1 MTEDAEYSVSYFKL
15 RQAVGWVGLLM
26 PAGVRVGAGVFEHV
40 WSTASIS
47 AYYYTGMRDVFVA
60 SLVLVGALLAGY
72 RTPAKQDGIVA
83 TIAGTAAIGIGLFPT
98 EPVFAAEVIRKHP
111 QVMSDDCY
119 FNRGILGFHFLFVG
133 IFFALAFYL
142 VTFRFRAL
150 TPANPTLEKLQRNR
164 VYPICGVLMGAS
176 FLTIGALALFD
187 HGASIF
193 WPESAAVVAFAV
205 AWIVKGQGFLPDA
218 ARARDRRS
226 RD

>member
-1 MTEDAEYSVSYFKL
+1 MTEDPDYSVSYFKL

-26 PAGVRVGAGVFEHV
+26 PAMVRLGAGAFEHV

-83 TIAGTAAIGIGLFPT
+83 TIAGVAAIGIGLFPMD
-98 EPVFAAEVIRKHP
+98 PVFAAEVIRKHP
-111 QVMSDDCY
+111 EVMSDACY

-150 TPANPTLEKLQRNR
+150 TPASPTVEKLRRNR
-164 VYPICGVLMGAS
+164 VYPVCGMIMGAS

-187 HGASIF
+187 RGASIF
-193 WPESAAVVAFAV
+193 WPESAAVVAFAA
-205 AWIVKGQGFLPDA
+205 AWIIKGQGFLADPG
-218 ARARDRRS
+218 RPRG
-226 RD
+226 